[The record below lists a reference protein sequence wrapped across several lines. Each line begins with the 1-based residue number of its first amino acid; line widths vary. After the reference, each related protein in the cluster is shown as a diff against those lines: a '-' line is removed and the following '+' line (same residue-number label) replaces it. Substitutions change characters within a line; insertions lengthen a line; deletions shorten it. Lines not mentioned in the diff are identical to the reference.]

1 MSTRKKILVL
11 GAGMVGREIA
21 NDLHRQPEY
30 LVAVADRDET
40 ALSRAS
46 CAVRHV
52 LDLADMTALQ
62 RLAHDYDLIVG
73 ALPSHLGFSAL
84 KAIIEAQRDY
94 CDVSFMVEDALQVD
108 AEARQRGVTAV
119 VDCGVAPG
127 LTNMLVGCGAS
138 ALERCTRVAVAI
150 GGLPAQPRWPFN
162 YKAGFSPRD
171 VLEEYIRPVRM
182 IEDGQIVE
190 RDALSDPESITFEGL
205 GTFEAFNTDGLR
217 TLLTSIVAEQM
228 SEKTIRYPGHAE
240 LMRVLKHLGLFSE
253 QVVSLATNPQCKLK
267 PIELT
272 EQLLFPH
279 WKFDEGEA
287 DLTVMRVTVE
297 GESASGPIRRQ
308 WEMLDRYDP
317 VRAVRSMSR
326 VTAYSC
332 TSVVRLMAEGT
343 LEDSGVIPPE
353 KIGSRPELL
362 EHVLADLKQRNMIVR
377 ETA

>member
-1 MSTRKKILVL
+1 
-11 GAGMVGREIA
+11 
-21 NDLHRQPEY
+21 
-30 LVAVADRDET
+30 
-40 ALSRAS
+40 
-46 CAVRHV
+46 
-52 LDLADMTALQ
+52 
-62 RLAHDYDLIVG
+62 
-73 ALPSHLGFSAL
+73 
-84 KAIIEAQRDY
+84 
-94 CDVSFMVEDALQVD
+94 VSFMVEDALQVD